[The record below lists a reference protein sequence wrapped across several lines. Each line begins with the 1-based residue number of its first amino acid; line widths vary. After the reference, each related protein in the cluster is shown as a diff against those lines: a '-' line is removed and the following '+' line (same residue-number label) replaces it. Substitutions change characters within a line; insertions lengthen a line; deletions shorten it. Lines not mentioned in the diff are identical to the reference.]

1 MKMKILGILLT
12 VCLLSCGDGTST
24 GPAAAQDTVPASAST
39 PTKKT
44 RARKAVEGFASP
56 EAIAQA
62 EVPIYGKGKADFT
75 IKVAGAQPGTSDL
88 IGFYADQNFKA
99 DETAISADGT
109 IRFNC
114 NSCKNGATTYPQGL
128 YYVKIAHEKYLQIML
143 GEDQEFTMATTVDDP
158 DGNMTVK
165 GSDENQ
171 AFFENLKFERIG
183 APKFDAINKRLQGV
197 AQNSPEYNN
206 LKAEM
211 TVLTDKRKAHLADI
225 FSKYPKSLFTA
236 FKKAGQEPDLRENV
250 PDDKKV
256 FYYREDFWNDVDWSD
271 KRLLRTPV
279 INNKVKRYFETLT
292 PQNQDSIFASA
303 ERVVDQLLMYPE
315 YYMFIAN
322 WVVRTYEP
330 TKTTL
335 MDPEF
340 VHVKMIQKYFTKERA
355 FWSDSLQTFALQQR
369 AGEMAQ
375 SLIGGQGPDVISKDL
390 AGKTHRLMDS
400 KADYLI
406 VYMFSPSCEHCQEQ
420 TPKLVK
426 WYNEN
431 KAKGV
436 DVYAIA
442 LDTNVDDPNELAN
455 YINKTKMPF
464 PCVWDPTNRSIY
476 AKYYVD
482 ITPEIYVLNPE
493 RKIVGKN
500 LKVFQIDTIID
511 RDKEN
516 RKK

>member
-1 MKMKILGILLT
+1 MKTLGIFLLT
-12 VCLLSCGDGTST
+12 LFLFSCGDGTST
-24 GPAAAQDTVPASAST
+24 GPAAAQQAVPAQASQST
-39 PTKKT
+39 TKKT
-44 RARKAVEGFASP
+44 PARKAIQGFASP
-56 EAIAQA
+56 EAIADA

-75 IKVAGAQPGTSDL
+75 IKVEGAQPGQSDL

-99 DETAISADGT
+99 DQTQIEADGT

-114 NSCKNGATTYPQGL
+114 QNCQDGQTNYPQGL
-128 YYVKIAHEKYLQIML
+128 YYVKIAHERYLQIML
-143 GEDQEFTMATTVDDP
+143 GEDQQFTMQTHIGDP
-158 DGNMTVK
+158 DGRMQVQ
-165 GSDENQ
+165 GSDENE
-171 AFFENLKFERIG
+171 AFFENLKFERAG
-183 APKFDAINKRLQGV
+183 SPKFDDVNARLKGV
-197 AQNSPEYNN
+197 AQNSPQYNQ

-211 TVLTDKRKAHLADI
+211 KVLTDERKAHLEGMYK
-225 FSKYPKSLFTA
+225 KYPNTLFVS
-236 FKKAGQEPDLRENV
+236 FKKAGQEPELREDK
-250 PDDKKV
+250 PDDQKV
-256 FYYREDFWNDVDWSD
+256 FYYREDFWKNVDWSD

-279 INNKVKRYFETLT
+279 INNKVKRYFEQLT
-292 PQNQDSIFASA
+292 PQNQDSIYVSA
-303 ERVVDQLLMYPE
+303 ERLVDQVLMYPP
-315 YYMFIAN
+315 YYLFFAN

-369 AGEMAQ
+369 ASEMAQ

-390 AGKTHRLMDS
+390 SGKTHRLMDM
-400 KADYLI
+400 KKDYVI

-420 TPKLVK
+420 TPKLVE
-426 WYNEN
+426 WYNKN
-431 KAKGV
+431 KANV

-455 YINKTKMPF
+455 YIKKTQMPF

-482 ITPEIYVLNPE
+482 ITPEIYVLNPD

-511 RDKEN
+511 RDKEKRN
-516 RKK
+516 

>member
-1 MKMKILGILLT
+1 MKTLGLLLT
-12 VCLLSCGDGTST
+12 IFLFSCGDGATT
-24 GPAAAQDTVPASAST
+24 KPAAAQETVPAATST
-39 PTKKT
+39 PKKT
-44 RARKAVEGFASP
+44 TPRKAVKGFASP

-62 EVPIYGKGKADFT
+62 EIPIYGKGKANFT
-75 IKVAGAQPGTSDL
+75 IKV
-88 IGFYADQNFKA
+88 ADQNFKA
-99 DETAISADGT
+99 DETQIQADGT
-109 IRFNC
+109 ISFNC
-114 NSCKNGATTYPQGL
+114 ASCKNGQTTYPQGL

-143 GEDQEFTMATTVDDP
+143 GEDQEFSMTTTINDP
-158 DGNMTVK
+158 DGSMVVS

-171 AFFENLKFERIG
+171 AFFENLKFERVG
-183 APKFDAINKRLQGV
+183 SPKFDAINKKLQGV
-197 AQNSPEYNN
+197 AQNSPEYNK

-211 TVLTDKRKAHLADI
+211 TVLTDARKAHLE
-225 FSKYPKSLFTA
+225 SMYKKYPKSLFIA

-250 PDDKKV
+250 PDDQKV
-256 FYYREDFWNDVDWSD
+256 FFYREDFWNDVDWSD

-279 INNKVKRYFETLT
+279 INNKVKRYFEKLT

-303 ERVVDQLLMYPE
+303 ERIVDKLLMYPE
-315 YYMFIAN
+315 YYMFIA
-322 WVVRTYEP
+322 
-330 TKTTL
+330 L

-390 AGKTHRLMDS
+390 SGKTHRLMDS

-420 TPKLVK
+420 TPKLVE
-426 WYNEN
+426 WYHAN

-436 DVYAIA
+436 DIYAIA

-455 YINKTKMPF
+455 YIKKTNMPF

-500 LKVFQIDTIID
+500 LKVFQIDTIIE
-511 RDKEN
+511 RDKEK
-516 RKK
+516 RKS